1 MNLDDYQALAV
12 ATLGPDRHPTLL
24 ALGICGEAGEV
35 ADELH
40 AGVSP
45 VPSRIAELVKK
56 AHRPGRD
63 INLELLSK
71 EIGDELWYLA
81 CLAKTYDL
89 NLSDIAVE
97 NIEKLHE
104 RYGKPNE

>member
-1 MNLDDYQALAV
+1 MELNDYQALAV

-56 AHRPGRD
+56 AHRPGRE
-63 INLELLSK
+63 INKELLSK

-81 CLAKTYDL
+81 CLADTYGMK
-89 NLSDIAVE
+89 LSDIGIE
-97 NIEKLHE
+97 NINKLEE
-104 RYGKPNE
+104 RYGKPV